1 MGMDDGSNG
10 SPRDRETWERFVA
23 RARDAA
29 PAQTGSLNIPGNM
42 PSDDELALSQ
52 RRMLE
57 RNVSSAVMY
66 VLNMAPTS
74 REYLDQVIGRLI
86 EVFDPSLLDGDD

>member
-1 MGMDDGSNG
+1 
-10 SPRDRETWERFVA
+10 
-23 RARDAA
+23 
-29 PAQTGSLNIPGNM
+29 M
-42 PSDDELALSQ
+42 PSDDEMALTQ

-57 RNVSSAVMY
+57 RNVSSAVLY

>member
-1 MGMDDGSNG
+1 MGMDDGSHG

-23 RARDAA
+23 RVRDAA
-29 PAQTGSLNIPGNM
+29 PAQTGSLNIPGM
-42 PSDDELALSQ
+42 PSDDEMALTQ

-57 RNVSSAVMY
+57 RNVSSAVLY